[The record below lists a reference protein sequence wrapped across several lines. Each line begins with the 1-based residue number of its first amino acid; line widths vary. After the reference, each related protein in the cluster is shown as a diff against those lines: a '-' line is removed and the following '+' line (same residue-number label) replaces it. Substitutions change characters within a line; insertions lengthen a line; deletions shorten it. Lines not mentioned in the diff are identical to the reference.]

1 MAFFK
6 KLLILILI
14 AILALIA
21 LKITLKIV
29 LPTLIWL
36 LKLFITA
43 VVLAGIGVAI
53 VYLWRK
59 LKSA

>member
-21 LKITLKIV
+21 LKIV

-36 LKLFITA
+36 LKLLITVA
-43 VVLAGIGVAI
+43 LLAGIGVAI